1 MMTMITLIK
10 IKTINIDTITATTTI
25 KIAITPATIVYIN

>member
-1 MMTMITLIK
+1 MTMITLIK
-10 IKTINIDTITATTTI
+10 IKIINIDIITATTI